1 VLGNPQRRYRIYLA
15 TGQQW
20 RVWYGGERSVWAIGY
35 TIGLNGVESGV
46 VLRMSR
52 IGSAGELTNTVQH
65 ELGHMVT
72 LGGTDTGG
80 KEIVDPI
87 NGREGIA
94 EYIGYWPRP
103 ATASGRRAAVRTI
116 VHRAAR
122 LTSIILGELDDSASS
137 RASNAYYGL
146 SHFAVDCL
154 ATRSARASCWS
165 SSRSHCDV
173 PTSTRWRPA
182 RAFASPFRR
191 IDTGC
196 VAWIKQHAE
205 PRRSAVDGGRSPDR
219 TVGG

>member
-1 VLGNPQRRYRIYLA
+1 MLGNPQRRYRIYLA

-46 VLRMSR
+46 VLRTSR

-94 EYIGYWPRP
+94 EYISYWPRP
-103 ATASGRRAAVRTI
+103 ATASGRRPRCAPSCTAPPV
-116 VHRAAR
+116 
-122 LTSIILGELDDSASS
+122 SPASS
-137 RASNAYYGL
+137 SVNWTTPPAAGP
-146 SHFAVDCL
+146 
-154 ATRSARASCWS
+154 AT
-165 SSRSHCDV
+165 
-173 PTSTRWRPA
+173 PT
-182 RAFASPFRR
+182 
-191 IDTGC
+191 TG
-196 VAWIKQHAE
+196 
-205 PRRSAVDGGRSPDR
+205 
-219 TVGG
+219 